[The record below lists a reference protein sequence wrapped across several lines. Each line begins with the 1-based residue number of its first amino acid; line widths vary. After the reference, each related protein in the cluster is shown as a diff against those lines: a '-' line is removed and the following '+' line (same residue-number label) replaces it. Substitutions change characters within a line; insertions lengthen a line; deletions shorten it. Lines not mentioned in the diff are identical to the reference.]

1 MNSVNPSEPKTMIHL
16 EHPTTDEIVE
26 IYPGVEVRPGPS
38 LRERFTTMA
47 PHDDDTYMGQS
58 VDDVVD
64 GQVEIVAQWLEEQW
78 PVIYAYGPTPKL
90 IAAALAVVARR

>member
-1 MNSVNPSEPKTMIHL
+1 MIHL
-16 EHPTTDEIVE
+16 EHPTTDEVVE
-26 IYPGVEVRPGPS
+26 IRSPS

-78 PVIYAYGPTPKL
+78 PVIYEYGPAPKL